1 MTRPTHHKRTRRKG
15 ITYVMI
21 ANVSWN
27 MMKTDS
33 GIVPFMAPGNMFL
46 YSDMVLRSCVAVFHS
61 QNFSDPPMKALPN
74 LELNP

>member
-1 MTRPTHHKRTRRKG
+1 M
-15 ITYVMI
+15 M

-61 QNFSDPPMKALPN
+61 QNFSEPPMKALPK
-74 LELNP
+74 LI